1 MAQRGRALGSLYQQ
15 SGAELQFDDGS
26 AQGLGVGKKIRFHRN
41 FLPPPGLL
49 EVMITKLPG
58 FPPTG
63 RVNEEGGRNDL
74 DRPLFAPLPANTR
87 VVIRME
93 QGCKA
98 AKLPARICFFPRSL
112 PPQVVG

>member
-49 EVMITKLPG
+49 ELMDHQVAR
-58 FPPTG
+58 FSS
-63 RVNEEGGRNDL
+63 
-74 DRPLFAPLPANTR
+74 DRP
-87 VVIRME
+87 
-93 QGCKA
+93 G
-98 AKLPARICFFPRSL
+98 
-112 PPQVVG
+112 